1 MTPPHFGSTRP
12 KFPTPLIR
20 RYRRVPPPFLI
31 PSVSPAFSPS
41 STTSSLFLPC
51 GPESPVT
58 MVTAERWLQP
68 FESHTHMHTCTC
80 YLYEVMATILHVAE
94 CSSLCP
100 VTITWPPLPLTEM
113 KNITGRKIHV
123 HAQESLCY
131 SHSQL
136 VVKIW
141 KDKVLCSYY
150 PLMKTSTSALSHF
163 GIPLSVQK
171 CSGKDNKVSDSLLE
185 HEQDWDW
192 NICLLSL
199 SLHGCPI
206 HYPSAPHPILHCTAL
221 LLDKYVL
228 KRVCKEGRPLTNS
241 LLQGRTETDRGEIMH
256 TNTHAHTQ
264 IRVMVMNRF
273 GPTSSVLFLLLSL
286 SW

>member
-1 MTPPHFGSTRP
+1 MPNSFCLT
-12 KFPTPLIR
+12 
-20 RYRRVPPPFLI
+20 
-31 PSVSPAFSPS
+31 
-41 STTSSLFLPC
+41 LFLPFLYHLLSFSSLWSW
-51 GPESPVT
+51 ESCYHGYGWT
-58 MVTAERWLQP
+58 MAPTLWKP
-68 FESHTHMHTCTC
+68 HTHAH
-80 YLYEVMATILHVAE
+80 LHMLSVWSNGNHPSRGWVFIRSPSA

-113 KNITGRKIHV
+113 KNITGQKIHV

-136 VVKIW
+136 VVKIC

-150 PLMKTSTSALSHF
+150 PLMITSSASLCHF

-171 CSGKDNKVSDSLLE
+171 CSGKDNKVSDSRLE

-199 SLHGCPI
+199 ALHGSPI

-228 KRVCKEGRPLTNS
+228 KRVCKEGRPQTNS
-241 LLQGRTETDRGEIMH
+241 LLQGYWDR
-256 TNTHAHTQ
+256 
-264 IRVMVMNRF
+264 
-273 GPTSSVLFLLLSL
+273 
-286 SW
+286 